1 MCECSV
7 GVDVRNE
14 ARVLPANAIDFH
26 KFLRWNAGSYLHL
39 QREGSQN
46 YRGVQV
52 VFRPNVWGGL
62 KLSYK

>member
-39 QREGSQN
+39 QREGIT
-46 YRGVQV
+46 
-52 VFRPNVWGGL
+52 
-62 KLSYK
+62 KLPWSSGRVPTKCVGWFEAKL